1 MKFIKKRPEPPA
13 LANWKAEADDDWK
26 PTYSALRGEV
36 KQAVVQALL
45 AEQGAIC
52 CYCERSLAGGDLHI
66 EHFRPQHDPQVDPLD
81 FSNML
86 CSCQNQLIKGEPRHC
101 GNLKGDWF
109 DLELLVSPL
118 DPACAT
124 RFIFTANGQ
133 IYPIEDNDQA
143 AVTTINRLGL
153 NIRKLQ
159 DLRASAIAP
168 FLDED
173 LTTEEVTAFV
183 AGYLAPSETGNF
195 SPFWTTIQYL
205 FQ

>member
-1 MKFIKKRPEPPA
+1 MKWIKKCPEPPA
-13 LANWKAEADDDWK
+13 LADWKAQVSDDWQ
-26 PTYSALRGEV
+26 PTYATLGGTV

-45 AEQGAIC
+45 SEQGAIC
-52 CYCERSLAGGDLHI
+52 CYCERSLAVGDLHI

-86 CSCQNQLIKGEPRHC
+86 CSCQNQLTRGEPRHC

-109 DLELLVSPL
+109 EAELLVSPL
-118 DPACAT
+118 DPTCET
-124 RFIFTANGQ
+124 RFAFTANGQ
-133 IYPIEDNDQA
+133 IRPTNEMDQA
-143 AVTTINRLGL
+143 AMTTIDKLGL

-168 FLDED
+168 FLEED
-173 LTTEEVTAFV
+173 LSAEEVEAFV
-183 AGYLAPSETGNF
+183 AGYLAPAESGSF

-205 FQ
+205 FK